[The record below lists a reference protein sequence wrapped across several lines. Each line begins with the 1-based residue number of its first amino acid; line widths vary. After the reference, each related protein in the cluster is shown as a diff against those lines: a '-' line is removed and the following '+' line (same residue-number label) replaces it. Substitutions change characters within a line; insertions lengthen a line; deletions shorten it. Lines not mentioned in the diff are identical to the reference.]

1 MNGKNENSLI
11 EDKKRKKDSFDVK
24 INVKKTVFKHNQNTD
39 IQNNSYS
46 LINQSIETSNR
57 NSISIKRKKLI
68 KKQYFKN
75 ICKRKSIIAII
86 LNLFFWI
93 WSVLYFLNYKRIIIF
108 PRGSLYDKKPIM
120 VYSGT
125 NSNSVIG
132 QFISTLLFT
141 IFNYFIVFIYPEII
155 LFASYCTYVIYS
167 LFNTESNKFNVNKF
181 FLSKNTYIILVILSL
196 GEIYKL
202 FARKYLD
209 I

>member
-24 INVKKTVFKHNQNTD
+24 INVKKTVFEHNQNTD

>member
-24 INVKKTVFKHNQNTD
+24 INVKKREFEHNQNTD

-46 LINQSIETSNR
+46 LINQNIETSNR
-57 NSISIKRKKLI
+57 NSISIKGKKLI

-181 FLSKNTYIILVILSL
+181 FLSKNAYIILVILSL

>member
-1 MNGKNENSLI
+1 M
-11 EDKKRKKDSFDVK
+11 
-24 INVKKTVFKHNQNTD
+24 
-39 IQNNSYS
+39 
-46 LINQSIETSNR
+46 
-57 NSISIKRKKLI
+57 
-68 KKQYFKN
+68 
-75 ICKRKSIIAII
+75 
-86 LNLFFWI
+86 
-93 WSVLYFLNYKRIIIF
+93 NYKRIIIF

-181 FLSKNTYIILVILSL
+181 FLSKNTYISLVIVSL

>member
-24 INVKKTVFKHNQNTD
+24 INVKKREFEHNQNTD

-57 NSISIKRKKLI
+57 NSISIKGKKLI

-86 LNLFFWI
+86 LNLFFWV

-181 FLSKNTYIILVILSL
+181 FLSKNAYIILVILSL

>member
-24 INVKKTVFKHNQNTD
+24 INVKKREFEHNQNTD

-46 LINQSIETSNR
+46 LINQNIETSNR
-57 NSISIKRKKLI
+57 NSISIKGKKLI

-86 LNLFFWI
+86 LNLFFWV

-181 FLSKNTYIILVILSL
+181 FLSKNAYIILVILSL

>member
-24 INVKKTVFKHNQNTD
+24 INVKKTVFEHNQNTD

-181 FLSKNTYIILVILSL
+181 FLSKNAYIILVILSL

>member
-24 INVKKTVFKHNQNTD
+24 INVKKTVFEHNQNTD

-46 LINQSIETSNR
+46 LINQNIETSNR
-57 NSISIKRKKLI
+57 NSISIKGKKLI